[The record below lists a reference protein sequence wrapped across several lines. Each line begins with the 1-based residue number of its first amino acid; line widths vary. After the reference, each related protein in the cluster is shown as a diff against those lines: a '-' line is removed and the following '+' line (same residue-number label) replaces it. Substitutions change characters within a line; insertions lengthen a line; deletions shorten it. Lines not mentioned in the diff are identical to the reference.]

1 MRCLKIFSGFS
12 LIELIVVIAIM
23 IIFSG
28 VSISAYF
35 QFSQRQEA
43 LNDARN
49 VATTFRRVQSMAR
62 NLVYPSGCAGLSGY
76 RLYTDCDVYDD
87 SCKNMKASAS
97 CSTGGEIVVFD
108 EDVLL
113 ETSFSGLVDVFFV
126 AGSGSPLSS
135 FELTLGMNPYVVQVS
150 VDDNG
155 NINVVN
161 L

>member
-1 MRCLKIFSGFS
+1 MKCLKSFSGFT
-12 LIELIVVIAIM
+12 LIELIVVVAIM

-35 QFSQRQEA
+35 QFSQRQEV
-43 LNDARN
+43 LNDARS

-62 NLVYPSGCAGLSGY
+62 NLVYPSGCSGLSGY

-97 CSTGGEIVVFD
+97 CSTGGEILVFD

-113 ETSFSGLVDVFFV
+113 ETSFLGLVDVFFV
-126 AGSGSPLSS
+126 AGSGSPVSS
-135 FELTLGMNPYVVQVS
+135 FDLTLGADPYEAQITIDES
-150 VDDNG
+150 G
-155 NINVVN
+155 NINVAD